1 MLPLN
6 GIVPALVTP
15 FHPDD
20 ERIDYSAWQRLIDR
34 MIEAGVNGVFTGGS
48 SGEFYSLEPEERL
61 FALRF
66 CTQAVS
72 GRVPLFAN
80 VGAITTRETVRL
92 AQAAQGI
99 GVDVAVVVTP
109 YYLKPTQDELVEHYA
124 DVCRSVRLP
133 VLAYNFPQHGGV
145 ELLPETLGK
154 VAARCENLVGLKDS
168 GGVLK
173 QTAAYRTCAPE
184 RELAV
189 FVGPE
194 GILLDAWRRGCV
206 GSVTACANISP
217 RLFVDLYKAFRENR
231 ADEARKL
238 QMLAK
243 MLGDAVGLHT
253 FPGAIKEA
261 LQIAGEDVGVCRRPI
276 GPMSEDARKKLTA
289 VIEHLNKELS
299 TAATV

>member
-15 FHPDD
+15 FHPD
-20 ERIDYSAWQRLIDR
+20 ERIDCGAWQRLIDR
-34 MIEAGVNGVFTGGS
+34 MIDAGVNGVFTGGS

-66 CTQAVS
+66 CVQAVS

-92 AQAAQGI
+92 AQAAQAI
-99 GVDVAVVVTP
+99 GVDVIVVVTP
-109 YYLKPTQDELVEHYA
+109 YYLKPTQDELVEHYT

-173 QTAAYRTCAPE
+173 QTAAYRTCAPG

-217 RLFVDLYKAFRENR
+217 RLFVDFYKAFRENR
-231 ADEARKL
+231 TDEARRL

-261 LQIAGEDVGVCRRPI
+261 LQIAGEDMGVCRRPI